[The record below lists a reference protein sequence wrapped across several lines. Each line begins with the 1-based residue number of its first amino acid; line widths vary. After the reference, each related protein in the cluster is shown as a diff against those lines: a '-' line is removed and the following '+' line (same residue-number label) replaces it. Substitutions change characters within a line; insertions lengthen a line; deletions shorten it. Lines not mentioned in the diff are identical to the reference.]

1 MFMLIIYDTMEFEF
15 QTSDFKISNESDRI
29 KFYIFFYMIY
39 EVVINQFNA
48 SYIVVR
54 VWEDNL

>member
-1 MFMLIIYDTMEFEF
+1 MLIIYDTMQFEF
-15 QTSDFKISNESDRI
+15 QTSNFKISNESNQI

-39 EVVINQFNA
+39 KVVINLFNA
-48 SYIVVR
+48 SYIVVH